1 NRSVWT
7 LLEFTF
13 NGLIFLLLGLQLPDI
28 LKAAI
33 GDHTQPWAFVLQA
46 LLYVLVIYGV
56 LMVLRFAWVYAYWRI
71 SGAWRRWRGKPR
83 RFAGQSRIA
92 LSAVLTLGGVR
103 GAVTLAG
110 VMSLPLLLNNG
121 QAFPER
127 DLLILI
133 AAGVI
138 LLSLLVASAALPHIL
153 PLLPQEDRKST
164 RL

>member
-1 NRSVWT
+1 
-7 LLEFTF
+7 
-13 NGLIFLLLGLQLPDI
+13 
-28 LKAAI
+28 
-33 GDHTQPWAFVLQA
+33 
-46 LLYVLVIYGV
+46 
-56 LMVLRFAWVYAYWRI
+56 RI

-121 QAFPER
+121 QVFPQR

-138 LLSLLVASAALPHIL
+138 LLSLLLASV
-153 PLLPQEDRKST
+153 LLPRLLPMVPADNIALHDAELNRHRARILETAILGLEAEDERATDAQGAVVSAEIKAKLMAEY
-164 RL
+164 RDLL